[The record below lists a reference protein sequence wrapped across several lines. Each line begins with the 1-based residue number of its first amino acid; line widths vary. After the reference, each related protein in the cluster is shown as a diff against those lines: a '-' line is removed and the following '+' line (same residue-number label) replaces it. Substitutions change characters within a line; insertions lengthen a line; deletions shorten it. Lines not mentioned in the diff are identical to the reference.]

1 MKFII
6 AYIQLRMAE
15 KAFDKKRNSAN
26 LERRRKARN
35 RVYELSN
42 PNAIKGAW

>member
-1 MKFII
+1 MNLFI
-6 AYIQLRMAE
+6 ALIQMRMAE
-15 KAFDKKRNSAN
+15 KAFDKERNFAN

-35 RVYELSN
+35 RVYELKN

>member
-1 MKFII
+1 MKFLI
-6 AYIQLRMAE
+6 AYIQMRLAE
-15 KAFDKKRNSAN
+15 KAFDKERNFAN

-35 RVYELSN
+35 RVYELNN

>member
-1 MKFII
+1 MSLFI
-6 AYIQLRMAE
+6 ALIQMRIAE
-15 KAFDKKRNSAN
+15 KAFDKERNLAN

-35 RVYELSN
+35 RVYEIRN